1 MWCTSRSGP
10 VRPHASHMQV
20 WSLSALSSE
29 GFRGLDTLGLAPI
42 LQETH
47 SGYLQIHLNGS
58 LTVAWQNSTEGDR
71 NMWQYWHIL
80 PEDQIAILTRSKQ
93 IPTNYDTNALTKRH
107 ISSDAWEALQRAT
120 RWLHRVHAHTPI
132 VKWYDVYASEQVKQ
146 TYSTTS
152 SHVMGIVYSTT
163 RDGVPDIEL
172 RLHCMHTKHEYISV
186 RVSRERRQ
194 VTLQQ
199 YADTAQMKH
208 EATTLKTMSLEAAQ
222 EIHHQAKDSSLQH
235 WAIRKALA
243 MQASADLMRAYIQPS
258 VTPVSPKPLTHQRRQ
273 DLQVKERAWYER
285 RNAAWPFDNAS
296 RRCRR
301 RQQ

>member
-1 MWCTSRSGP
+1 M
-10 VRPHASHMQV
+10 
-20 WSLSALSSE
+20 
-29 GFRGLDTLGLAPI
+29 
-42 LQETH
+42 
-47 SGYLQIHLNGS
+47 
-58 LTVAWQNSTEGDR
+58 
-71 NMWQYWHIL
+71 
-80 PEDQIAILTRSKQ
+80 
-93 IPTNYDTNALTKRH
+93 
-107 ISSDAWEALQRAT
+107 
-120 RWLHRVHAHTPI
+120 HAHTPI

-146 TYSTTS
+146 TYSTTY